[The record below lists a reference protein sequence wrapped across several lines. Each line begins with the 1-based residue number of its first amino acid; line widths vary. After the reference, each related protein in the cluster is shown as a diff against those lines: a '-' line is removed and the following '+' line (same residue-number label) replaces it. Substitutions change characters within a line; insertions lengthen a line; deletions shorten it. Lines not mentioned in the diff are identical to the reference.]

1 MLSAEVRIELFP
13 QCIYDVDTFIS
24 RGAKMETTIRKWGN
38 SLAVRLPAAVLREAA
53 FGVEQ
58 RVNISVSQGRIVIE
72 PSDRVTYDLDALV
85 DGISARN
92 RHEEADFG
100 APVGKEVW

>member
-1 MLSAEVRIELFP
+1 
-13 QCIYDVDTFIS
+13 
-24 RGAKMETTIRKWGN
+24 METTIRKWGN
-38 SLAVRLPAAVLREAA
+38 SPAVRLPTAILREAE

-72 PSDRVTYDLDALV
+72 PSGRVSYDLDAMV
-85 DGISARN
+85 DGIKASN

-100 APVGKEVW
+100 APVGKEIW